1 MKNLSRGNDANS
13 AKVATLILSSAPVLL
28 PYLFTDEKK
37 ALNFLVNA
45 AQREHGQYSA
55 ALRVTILHTAPIVM
69 RHNLK

>member
-1 MKNLSRGNDANS
+1 MKNLSRWNDANS

-55 ALRVTILHTAPIVM
+55 A
-69 RHNLK
+69 RHHLAYSANSNATQS